1 MRRGATYKEQG
12 VPPFQRVPVLQ
23 EALRILEIV
32 ECTYRHARAL
42 QGACLGL
49 WLALGDLHDI
59 KARKE

>member
-1 MRRGATYKEQG
+1 MRRGATYNEQG

-32 ECTYRHARAL
+32 EFTYRDARAL

-49 WLALGDLHDI
+49 WLALGGLHDV
-59 KARKE
+59 KAPTE